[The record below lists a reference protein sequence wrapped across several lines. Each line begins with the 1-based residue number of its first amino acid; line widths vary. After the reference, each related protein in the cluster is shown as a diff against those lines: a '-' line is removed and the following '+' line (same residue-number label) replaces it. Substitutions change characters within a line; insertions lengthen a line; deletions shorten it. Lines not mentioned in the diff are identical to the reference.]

1 MLADGSTHARSPGWR
16 SWRYHRR
23 MRNPTVAEHFEGRA
37 PTVKATYE
45 AILKTAKKLG
55 PFQEDPKKTSIHLN
69 RKSAF
74 AGVATRKSA
83 LILTV
88 KSATKLNGPRVVKSE
103 QVSASRWH
111 VELRLESPSDV
122 NAKVSNWLA
131 AAYELSA

>member
-1 MLADGSTHARSPGWR
+1 
-16 SWRYHRR
+16 
-23 MRNPTVAEHFEGRA
+23 MRNPTVAQHFEGRA
-37 PTVKATYE
+37 PAVKATYN

-74 AGVATRKSA
+74 AGVATRKEA

-88 KSATKLNGPRVVKSE
+88 KSAKKLDGPRVVKSE
-103 QVSASRWH
+103 QVSARRWH

-122 NAKVSNWLA
+122 DTKVRDWLA
-131 AAYELSA
+131 AAYELST